1 MSGRA
6 RRAWD
11 DMVKVKVCG
20 VTRGADAVLA
30 AELGA
35 WAVGFVFWEPSPR
48 SVDPTAAAEIVA
60 ALPPEVMPVGVFVDP
75 TKDWVCEVA
84 EHVHLATIQLHG
96 QETVAFCHDLPYPV
110 IKAVPLRTTADI
122 EAATGLPDDISVLL
136 DATDPVSKGGTGRTI
151 DWTMAAA
158 AARTREVWLAG
169 GLGPENVVEA
179 VETVG
184 PYGVDVSSGLETAP
198 GVKDTGKMRAFFEA
212 LEQTWATQSR
222 A

>member
-1 MSGRA
+1 MPSWQPNWARGRWASCSGSLA
-6 RRAWD
+6 RGR
-11 DMVKVKVCG
+11 
-20 VTRGADAVLA
+20 L
-30 AELGA
+30 
-35 WAVGFVFWEPSPR
+35 
-48 SVDPTAAAEIVA
+48 I
-60 ALPPEVMPVGVFVDP
+60 LPPPPRLSRPCRRRSCLWECSSIP

-198 GVKDTGKMRAFFEA
+198 GVKDTGKMRAFFAA